1 MPLGF
6 SRTQQV
12 SSSFIGSGVMS
23 PVPAPPC
30 TATAACV
37 SSRGGGT
44 SGRAQV
50 TPAPFLLTLHTHQV
64 TYLYRRSFFFAPVR
78 LGRRA
83 SARRAMTITK
93 ERFLLVRC
101 TPLGEQKL
109 PAAAQVVQASIRDSV
124 QENFGDF
131 GVGCILTLLQVRHYS
146 SDTGLLLL
154 RVAREHA
161 AMLRA
166 ALTLVC
172 FVSNQPVRLTAISA
186 AGVLHPH
193 FASAAACKPEPER
206 VSQRTGSARC
216 GRRALVRQLQ
226 DLETAQEYGAFR
238 TAVQHHLKA
247 VRNTR
252 TC

>member
-1 MPLGF
+1 M
-6 SRTQQV
+6 
-12 SSSFIGSGVMS
+12 
-23 PVPAPPC
+23 
-30 TATAACV
+30 AT
-37 SSRGGGT
+37 SRGGPT
-44 SGRAQV
+44 RSSADFSVPRQSFHLCARSSLDNV
-50 TPAPFLLTLHTHQV
+50 VSLFRPRPSDASE
-64 TYLYRRSFFFAPVR
+64 RRR
-78 LGRRA
+78 
-83 SARRAMTITK
+83 MTITK

-146 SDTGLLLL
+146 SETGLLLV

-226 DLETAQEYGAFR
+226 DLETAQEDGAFR

>member
-6 SRTQQV
+6 SRTQLQV

-44 SGRAQV
+44 SGRGQL
-50 TPAPFLLTLHTHQV
+50 TPAPFLLTPFLLTKLL
-64 TYLYRRSFFFAPVR
+64 TYLLTYLVPVAVHSFSPPSVSD
-78 LGRRA
+78 A
-83 SARRAMTITK
+83 SERARRAMTITK

-146 SDTGLLLL
+146 SDTGLLLV

-186 AGVLHPH
+186 AGVP
-193 FASAAACKPEPER
+193 APAPCI
-206 VSQRTGSARC
+206 
-216 GRRALVRQLQ
+216 RRRLQ
-226 DLETAQEYGAFR
+226 T
-238 TAVQHHLKA
+238 
-247 VRNTR
+247 
-252 TC
+252 

>member
-6 SRTQQV
+6 SRTQLQV

-37 SSRGGGT
+37 SSGGGGT
-44 SGRAQV
+44 SGRG
-50 TPAPFLLTLHTHQV
+50 PSHRHPSYSPFILTKLLTYLL
-64 TYLYRRSFFFAPVR
+64 TYGRSFFFAPVR
-78 LGRRA
+78 LGRERA

-146 SDTGLLLL
+146 SDTGLLLV

-186 AGVLHPH
+186 AGVPAPAL
-193 FASAAACKPEPER
+193 CI
-206 VSQRTGSARC
+206 
-216 GRRALVRQLQ
+216 RRRLQ
-226 DLETAQEYGAFR
+226 T
-238 TAVQHHLKA
+238 
-247 VRNTR
+247 
-252 TC
+252 

>member
-1 MPLGF
+1 
-6 SRTQQV
+6 
-12 SSSFIGSGVMS
+12 
-23 PVPAPPC
+23 
-30 TATAACV
+30 
-37 SSRGGGT
+37 
-44 SGRAQV
+44 
-50 TPAPFLLTLHTHQV
+50 
-64 TYLYRRSFFFAPVR
+64 
-78 LGRRA
+78 
-83 SARRAMTITK
+83 MTITK

-146 SDTGLLLL
+146 SDTGLLLV

-186 AGVLHPH
+186 AGVPAPAPCNHPSTGPNRA
-193 FASAAACKPEPER
+193 ASVARARGRGRAGEGGTACARGPAAP
-206 VSQRTGSARC
+206 
-216 GRRALVRQLQ
+216 
-226 DLETAQEYGAFR
+226 
-238 TAVQHHLKA
+238 
-247 VRNTR
+247 
-252 TC
+252 

>member
-1 MPLGF
+1 
-6 SRTQQV
+6 
-12 SSSFIGSGVMS
+12 
-23 PVPAPPC
+23 
-30 TATAACV
+30 
-37 SSRGGGT
+37 
-44 SGRAQV
+44 
-50 TPAPFLLTLHTHQV
+50 
-64 TYLYRRSFFFAPVR
+64 
-78 LGRRA
+78 
-83 SARRAMTITK
+83 MTITK

-146 SDTGLLLL
+146 SDTGLLLV

-186 AGVLHPH
+186 AGVCLHPPY
-193 FASAAACKPEPER
+193 ASAAACKPEPER
-206 VSQRTGSARC
+206 VLQRTGSARC

-226 DLETAQEYGAFR
+226 DLETAQEDGAFR

>member
-1 MPLGF
+1 MRGRYSGRGKTYDTRAHKSAHLLVTSRWPLGLF
-6 SRTQQV
+6 RPRPSRTRV
-12 SSSFIGSGVMS
+12 SER
-23 PVPAPPC
+23 PA
-30 TATAACV
+30 
-37 SSRGGGT
+37 
-44 SGRAQV
+44 
-50 TPAPFLLTLHTHQV
+50 
-64 TYLYRRSFFFAPVR
+64 
-78 LGRRA
+78 
-83 SARRAMTITK
+83 RAMTITK

-146 SDTGLLLL
+146 SDTGLLLV

-186 AGVLHPH
+186 AGVPAPAL
-193 FASAAACKPEPER
+193 CI
-206 VSQRTGSARC
+206 
-216 GRRALVRQLQ
+216 RRRLQ
-226 DLETAQEYGAFR
+226 T
-238 TAVQHHLKA
+238 
-247 VRNTR
+247 
-252 TC
+252 